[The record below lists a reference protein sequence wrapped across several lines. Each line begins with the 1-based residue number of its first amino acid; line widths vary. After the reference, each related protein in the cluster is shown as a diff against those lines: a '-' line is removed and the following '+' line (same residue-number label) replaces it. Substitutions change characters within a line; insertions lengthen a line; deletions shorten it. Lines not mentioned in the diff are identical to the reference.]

1 MAHRK
6 TPGRPR
12 FSDAPR
18 GDGGA
23 QPRPGGAH
31 SARKRFGQHFLA
43 DEAVVDAIVRAID
56 PQPGDAM
63 VEIGPGLSALTA
75 PLLDRLERLT
85 VVELDRDL
93 ARRLR
98 GRWGEDRLR
107 VVEAD
112 ALTVDFG
119 ELAPAPAPGSA
130 PAAADAARLRVVGN
144 LPYNISSPLLFH
156 LLRWADRI
164 RDQHFMLQREVID
177 RMVARAGDSQYGR
190 LSVMLQARY
199 RMTHLFDVPPEA
211 FDPPPRVM
219 SAVVRMRPLAPEA
232 LRQPRDARVFER
244 LVARV
249 FEQRRKMIRG
259 SLGAWAEWLDW
270 DALGVAP
277 TARPQE
283 LTVAQFMDMADA
295 LAAAG
300 VTPTA

>member
-1 MAHRK
+1 MAGTH
-6 TPGRPR
+6 
-12 FSDAPR
+12 
-18 GDGGA
+18 
-23 QPRPGGAH
+23 Q
-31 SARKRFGQHFLA
+31 ARKRFGQHFLA
-43 DEAVVDAIVRAID
+43 DESVVDAIVRAID
-56 PQPGDAM
+56 PQAGDAM
-63 VEIGPGLSALTA
+63 VEIGPGLSALTT
-75 PLLDRLERLT
+75 PLMDRLDRLT

-119 ELAPAPAPGSA
+119 ALAPAPDGTPGAPS
-130 PAAADAARLRVVGN
+130 AARLRVVGN

-156 LLRWADRI
+156 LLDWAGVI

-177 RMVARAGDSQYGR
+177 RMVARPGDSQYGR

-219 SAVVRMRPLAPEA
+219 SAVVRMRPIPLDT

-259 SLGAWAEWLDW
+259 SLGAWSEWLDW

-283 LTVAQFMDMADA
+283 LAVTQFMDMADA
-295 LAAAG
+295 LADAG

>member
-1 MAHRK
+1 M
-6 TPGRPR
+6 
-12 FSDAPR
+12 S
-18 GDGGA
+18 
-23 QPRPGGAH
+23 GGAH
-31 SARKRFGQHFLA
+31 QARKRFGQHFLA
-43 DEAVVDAIVRAID
+43 DESVVDAIVRAID

-63 VEIGPGLSALTA
+63 VEIGPGLAALTT
-75 PLLDRLERLT
+75 PLMGRLDRLT

-93 ARRLR
+93 AHRLR

-119 ELAPAPAPGSA
+119 ALAPGAGDPPGAATAP
-130 PAAADAARLRVVGN
+130 RLRVVGN

-156 LLRWADRI
+156 LLGWAGMI

-177 RMVARAGDSQYGR
+177 RMVARPGDSQYGR

-199 RMTHLFDVPPEA
+199 RMTNLFDVPPDA

-219 SAVVRMRPLAPEA
+219 SAVVRMRPIPADT
-232 LRQPRDARVFER
+232 LRLPRDARVFER

-283 LTVAQFMDMADA
+283 LTVTQFMDMADA

>member
-199 RMTHLFDVPPEA
+199 RMTHLFDVPP
-211 FDPPPRVM
+211 
-219 SAVVRMRPLAPEA
+219 
-232 LRQPRDARVFER
+232 
-244 LVARV
+244 
-249 FEQRRKMIRG
+249 
-259 SLGAWAEWLDW
+259 
-270 DALGVAP
+270 
-277 TARPQE
+277 
-283 LTVAQFMDMADA
+283 
-295 LAAAG
+295 
-300 VTPTA
+300 

>member
-1 MAHRK
+1 M
-6 TPGRPR
+6 
-12 FSDAPR
+12 
-18 GDGGA
+18 
-23 QPRPGGAH
+23 
-31 SARKRFGQHFLA
+31 
-43 DEAVVDAIVRAID
+43 DAIVRAID

-75 PLLDRLERLT
+75 PLLERLDRLI

-119 ELAPAPAPGSA
+119 ELEPDAGR
-130 PAAADAARLRVVGN
+130 AAADAPRLRVVGN

-156 LLRWADRI
+156 LLRWAGRI

-177 RMVARAGDSQYGR
+177 RMVARPGDSQYGR

-219 SAVVRMRPLAPEA
+219 SAVVRMRPLPPDA
-232 LRQPRDARVFER
+232 LRRPRDARVFER

-295 LAAAG
+295 LSDAG

>member
-1 MAHRK
+1 M
-6 TPGRPR
+6 
-12 FSDAPR
+12 
-18 GDGGA
+18 
-23 QPRPGGAH
+23 GGAH
-31 SARKRFGQHFLA
+31 QARKRFGQHFLA
-43 DEAVVDAIVRAID
+43 DESVVDAIVRAID

-75 PLLDRLERLT
+75 PLLDRLDRLT

-119 ELAPAPAPGSA
+119 DLAADAGSD
-130 PAAADAARLRVVGN
+130 PAAAGAARLRVVGN

-156 LLRWADRI
+156 LLRWAGQV

-177 RMVARAGDSQYGR
+177 RMVARPGDSQYGR

-219 SAVVRMRPLAPEA
+219 SAVVRMRPLASDT
-232 LRQPRDARVFER
+232 LRQPRDMRVFER

-270 DALGVAP
+270 DALDVAP

-295 LAAAG
+295 LSVAG
-300 VTPTA
+300 VMPTA